1 MVLNLKKLL
10 KSFKKLPLLCKIVG
24 VVVICLII
32 KLIGDC
38 LTRKLEGM
46 GNPKELIY
54 FYMDG
59 CSHCEKF
66 SPIWDQFV
74 NQYNGPLQLKKMERK
89 QAGEELLKKYNVNGF
104 PMVILVDEE
113 GNSKPFEGKRTVE
126 ELNIFTN

>member
-1 MVLNLKKLL
+1 
-10 KSFKKLPLLCKIVG
+10 
-24 VVVICLII
+24 
-32 KLIGDC
+32 
-38 LTRKLEGM
+38 
-46 GNPKELIY
+46 
-54 FYMDG
+54 MDG